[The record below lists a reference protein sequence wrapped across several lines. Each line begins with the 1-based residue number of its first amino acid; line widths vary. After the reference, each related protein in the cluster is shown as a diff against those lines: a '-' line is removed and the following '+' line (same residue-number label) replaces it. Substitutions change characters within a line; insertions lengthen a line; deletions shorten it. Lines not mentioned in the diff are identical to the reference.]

1 MKNIL
6 WSLLLPAIIS
16 CASAKNPVQKELMI
30 RPGEV
35 RWVEFDIPNENVS
48 FFCGSKKIKIQKKD
62 KKGQAVIIANYFS
75 DLTPFTC
82 QLKEKD
88 QVLVEYFLKVENRE
102 YKAEMLR
109 VDPKRIKLS
118 PKDQKRA
125 DAEQLVLNKVYS
137 ESPDY
142 IFFKTPFT
150 EPMNNIVTSV
160 YGIKRVYNKKK
171 KGQHLG
177 IDYRAAIG
185 DNVPSSNA
193 GKVVF
198 ADDLFYTGWTV
209 IVDHGLDIFTVY
221 GHLSKT
227 IVKAGDLVERGQ
239 LLGLSGNTGRTSGPH
254 LHWGV
259 KVQGDYIDGFSMIEE
274 SKKIFKE

>member
-1 MKNIL
+1 MKIFL
-6 WSLLLPAIIS
+6 WSFLLLFLIG
-16 CASAKNPVQKELMI
+16 CASAKNPIQKEMTI
-30 RPGEV
+30 RPGEL
-35 RWVEFDIPNENVS
+35 RWIEFDIPNENVR
-48 FFCGSKKIKIQKKD
+48 FFCRDEQIKIQKKG
-62 KKGQAVIIANYFS
+62 KLGQAVIIASYFS
-75 DLTPFTC
+75 DSNPFTC
-82 QLKEKD
+82 QLKEND
-88 QVLVEYFLKVENRE
+88 QVLAEYFLKVENRE

-118 PKDQKRA
+118 AKDQKRA
-125 DAEQLVLNKVYS
+125 DAEQVVLNKLYS

-142 IFFKTPFT
+142 IYFKVPFK
-150 EPMNNIVTSV
+150 EPMNNVVTSV
-160 YGIKRVYNKKK
+160 YGIKRVYNKQK

-177 IDYRAAIG
+177 IDYRAIIG
-185 DNVPSSNA
+185 DKVPSTNA

-209 IVDHGLDIFTVY
+209 IIDHGLDIFSVY

-227 IVKAGDLVERGQ
+227 LVKTGDLIERGQ
-239 LLGLSGNTGRTSGPH
+239 ILGLSGNTGRTSGPH

-259 KVQGDYIDGFSMIEE
+259 KVQGQYIDGFFMIEE